1 MSVLNQNF
9 GQLVGGAGVRHLHTV
24 KTLIGIMIVNKQRRN
39 VPLPDLL
46 VETDIRIREKGACSF
61 NNKSCHI
68 AVEQTFQINRLIVQP
83 VLCDGYID
91 VISGF
96 LHNRIDSIINAG
108 EQIVRKIA

>member
-1 MSVLNQNF
+1 
-9 GQLVGGAGVRHLHTV
+9 
-24 KTLIGIMIVNKQRRN
+24 MIVNKQRRN

-83 VLCDGYID
+83 VLCDGHID